1 MYKTQTIEKV
11 DHLLEVSELSV
22 FYGKLQAVNN
32 VSFQIPKGKVF
43 AIVGANGAGKTS
55 LLRGI
60 YGTSQYTGSLKF
72 NNVAFTA
79 KTNRFKSGIAHVP
92 QGRAIFGDLTVKE
105 NLSIGVLGIKKKTNE
120 LEYLLNLFPI
130 LETRMNKQAGMLSGG
145 EQQMLAIARAMMS
158 RPSLLLLDEPGM
170 GLSPKLRME
179 VYESI
184 RRLLDQADHDMGIL
198 LCDQEIGYALRIAD
212 QMSVMQK
219 GQFIWTGEANSVSVD
234 ELSTKYMGLKA

>member
-1 MYKTQTIEKV
+1 MYKTQTNETV
-11 DHLLEVSELSV
+11 DNLLDVADLSV
-22 FYGKLQAVNN
+22 FYGKLQAVKN
-32 VSFQIPKGKVF
+32 VSFQLPKGEVY
-43 AIVGANGAGKTS
+43 AVVGANGAGKTS
-55 LLRGI
+55 LIRGI
-60 YGTSQYTGSLKF
+60 YGIAQYTGSLKF
-72 NNVAFTA
+72 NNVSFTP
-79 KTNRFKSGIAHVP
+79 KTNRFKAGIAHVP

-105 NLSIGVLGIKKKTNE
+105 NLSIGVLGIKNKTSQ

-130 LETRMNKQAGMLSGG
+130 LETRLNKQAGMLSGG

-184 RRLLDQADHDMGIL
+184 KRLLDHADHDMGIL

-212 QMSVMQK
+212 QLSVMQK
-219 GQFIWTGEANSVSVD
+219 GQFIWTGDTGSVTIE
-234 ELSTKYMGLKA
+234 ELSAKYMGLKA

>member
-1 MYKTQTIEKV
+1 MDKTQTIEKV
-11 DHLLEVSELSV
+11 DHLLEVSKLSV
-22 FYGKLQAVNN
+22 FYGKMQAVDN
-32 VSFQIPKGKVF
+32 VSFQLPKGKVF
-43 AIVGANGAGKTS
+43 AIIGANGAGKTS

-60 YGTSQYTGSLKF
+60 YGTAQYSGSLKF
-72 NNVAFTA
+72 NNMSFTA

-105 NLSIGVLGIKKKTNE
+105 NLSIGILGIKKKANE
-120 LEYLLNLFPI
+120 LDYLLNLFPI
-130 LETRMNKQAGMLSGG
+130 LETRLNKQAGMLSGG

-170 GLSPKLRME
+170 GLSPKLRMD

-184 RRLLDQADHDMGIL
+184 RRLLDQAEHDMGIL
-198 LCDQEIGYALRIAD
+198 ICDQEIGYVLRIAD

-219 GQFIWTGEANSVSVD
+219 GHFIWTGEADSVTID
-234 ELSTKYMGLKA
+234 ELSAKYMGLKA

>member
-32 VSFQIPKGKVF
+32 VSFQLPKGKVF

-60 YGTSQYTGSLKF
+60 YGTAQYSGSLKF
-72 NNVAFTA
+72 NDISFTA

-120 LEYLLNLFPI
+120 LDYLLNLFPI

-184 RRLLDQADHDMGIL
+184 KRLLDQAEHDMGIL

-219 GQFIWTGEANSVSVD
+219 GHFIWTGEANSVTID

>member
-11 DHLLEVSELSV
+11 DHLLEVGDLSV

-32 VSFQIPKGKVF
+32 VSFQLPKGKVF

-60 YGTSQYTGSLKF
+60 YGTAQYSGSLRF
-72 NNVAFTA
+72 NDISFTA

-120 LEYLLNLFPI
+120 LDYLLNLFPI

-184 RRLLDQADHDMGIL
+184 KRLLDQAEHDMGIL

-219 GQFIWTGEANSVSVD
+219 GHFIWTGEANSVTID